1 MRNDGYRVAAI
12 GRTGGGNFGHRLHC
26 AFQNVAGV
34 EVVAVAD
41 PDDRGRARAQ
51 AEAGAARGY
60 ADYREML
67 AREAPDIVAVC
78 PRWLDQRLEMVLAC
92 IDAGCHVYCEK
103 PFAISLED
111 GDRMVAAAERAGLR
125 IAVAHFHGAYMPG
138 AAGLRRLID
147 GGEIGRLL
155 ELRAHGKHDHRGGGE
170 DMMDLGTHLFNLMSY
185 LAGDVAWMSAHV
197 TVAGR
202 ELEAADIHEATEPLG
217 PVAGDR
223 IDSYFAFSGGVA
235 GFFDSRRNSVGVN
248 ERYGMEIVGSEGTV
262 SLRGGSTGQRLM
274 IYPFP
279 LWAPARVEQGW
290 RPLSLDDAP
299 PGGADEVAV
308 AHRIAVLDLIEAIE
322 AGHEPICSGR
332 DGVVALEM
340 ALGAYDSQISG
351 ARVRF
356 PLSDRSH
363 PLERMLR
370 DAASGG
376 G

>member
-12 GRTGGGNFGHRLHC
+12 GRTGGGNFGHSLHC
-26 AFQNVAGV
+26 AFQGIDGI

-41 PDDRGRARAQ
+41 PDDVGRARAQ
-51 AEAGAARGY
+51 AEAGASRSY

-67 AREAPDIVAVC
+67 AREPLDIVAVC
-78 PRWLDQRLEMVLAC
+78 PRWLDQRLDMVLAC

-125 IAVAHFHGAYMPG
+125 IGVAHFHGAYMPG
-138 AAGLRRLID
+138 AAGLRQLID
-147 GGEIGRLL
+147 GGEIGQLL

-170 DMMDLGTHLFNLMSY
+170 DMMDLGTHLFNLMTY

-202 ELEAADIHEATEPLG
+202 ELAATDIHEATEPLG

-223 IDSYFAFSGGVA
+223 IDSYFAFTSGVA
-235 GFFDSRRNSVGVN
+235 GFFDSRRDSVGVN

-262 SLRGGSTGQRLM
+262 SLRGGSTGQGLM
-274 IYPFP
+274 IYPYP
-279 LWAPARVEQGW
+279 LWAPARGEQGW
-290 RPLSLDDAP
+290 RPLTLDDAP
-299 PGGADEVAV
+299 PGDADALAL
-308 AHRIAVLDLIEAIE
+308 AHRIAVLDQIEAIE
-322 AGHEPICSGR
+322 TGREPICSGR

-340 ALGAYDSQISG
+340 ALAAYDSQITG
-351 ARVRF
+351 ARVPF
-356 PLSDRSH
+356 PVPHRTH
-363 PLERMLR
+363 PLERMR
-370 DAASGG
+370 QHAATGG
-376 G
+376 E